1 MDETELE
8 DLGIDQAK
16 VAEQVEDFIKNR
28 EGYFEEDRTS
38 FRRSKNLQAGQGWFE
53 RLGRAWG
60 EARSSLTI
68 NPLKK
73 IVDSTC
79 NNLLRNPFRFEGL
92 GDDINKNINKSLHS
106 CLRDACN
113 DGIGYFYV
121 FHDDGGNL
129 KFKCLSNT
137 AVMFSED
144 ESEYLVI
151 DKRKEDKSKTKI
163 KSSLWNN
170 KDVLALSTNEIPVLT
185 YFRLEDEA
193 VKIYQFKGDIIEA
206 YTELLLPRI
215 PIVQVRGKTIKI
227 KERDHYRGLYWE
239 FQDVVAAM
247 NAYMSKAA
255 EIAIAK
261 TPVLMPEESFPLN
274 AQQQEAWQSN
284 EPRNLYL
291 YRSLLQVEG
300 IAPIML
306 NKPDFSPYNQD
317 LETLN
322 NQITMLSSVIDG
334 LTGMNLASEN
344 LPNETAMSVL
354 DRRESKQDAQSELL
368 AYLND
373 SAHEIAGLLFD
384 YMNLI
389 QPGNKLIEPIK
400 VLNQIDKNFQSRNAL
415 DLFLTLNQAQVNPN
429 TALEWL
435 KLFNCPEEVIKTIE
449 ANQQGQDPQAELLI
463 QENEELKAALQ
474 AERNKNE
481 LIVMQSQNQLQIETA
496 KIKVELEKIDLERIK
511 LGLKQ
516 AETSAQIALEAE
528 NNAIKQEQEQQ
539 KIDLKAVET
548 ITGG

>member
-1 MDETELE
+1 MMNETELE
-8 DLGIDQAK
+8 DLGIDKAK
-16 VAEQVEDFIKNR
+16 VIEQVEDFIKNC
-28 EGYFEEDRTS
+28 EGYFEEDRIS
-38 FRRSKNLQAGQGWFE
+38 FRRSKNLQAGQGWFD
-53 RLGRAWG
+53 RLGQAWG

-92 GDDINKNINKSLHS
+92 SDNINKNINKTLHS

-121 FHDDGGNL
+121 FHDDDGSL

-151 DKRKEDKSKTKI
+151 DKRKEDKTKS

-193 VKIYQFKGDIIEA
+193 VKIYQFKGDIIED
-206 YTELLLPRI
+206 YTELSLPRI
-215 PIVQVRGKTIKI
+215 PIVQVKGKTIKI

-239 FQDVVAAM
+239 FQDSVAAM

-291 YRSLLQVEG
+291 YRSLLQLDG

-354 DRRESKQDAQSELL
+354 DRRESKQNAQSELL

-373 SAHEIAGLLFD
+373 SAHSIAELLFD
-384 YMNLI
+384 YINLI
-389 QPGNKLIEPIK
+389 HPENKLIEPIK
-400 VLNQIDKNFQSRNAL
+400 VLNQMDKNFQSRNAL
-415 DLFLTLNQAQVNPN
+415 ELFLTLNQAQVNPN
-429 TALEWL
+429 TALAWL

-463 QENEELKAALQ
+463 QENEELKVALQ

-481 LIVMQSQNQLQIETA
+481 LIIMQSENQLRIEA
-496 KIKVELEKIDLERIK
+496 DKIKVELEKINLERIK

-516 AETSAQIALEAE
+516 AEINAQIALEAE
-528 NNAIKQEQEQQ
+528 DNAIKQEQEQQ
-539 KIDLKAVET
+539 KIALKAVKT